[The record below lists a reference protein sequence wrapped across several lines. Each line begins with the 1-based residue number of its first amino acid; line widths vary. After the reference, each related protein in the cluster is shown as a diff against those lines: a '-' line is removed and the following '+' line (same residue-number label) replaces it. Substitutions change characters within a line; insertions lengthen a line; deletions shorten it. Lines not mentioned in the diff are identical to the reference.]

1 MKYVYFLFSSIII
14 ITLFT
19 GCAGNKDLQERAP
32 ANLQPAYAVVTED
45 GTELYIPVA
54 SIQTNLVSLDSV
66 YYKGRKAALRKSD
79 EREGLYVAKFN
90 KKGDMIMSSN
100 PADEYGNKAP
110 ILDKKMDFDLKDD
123 EAVLIFIQNGK
134 TKYYKISGITQKS

>member
-1 MKYVYFLFSSIII
+1 MKYFYLLFS
-14 ITLFT
+14 TVLVTALFT

-32 ANLQPAYAVVTED
+32 ANLQPAYIVTTGD
-45 GTELYIPVA
+45 GIELYIPVT

-66 YYKGRKAALRKSD
+66 YYKGRKAALQKSE

-100 PADEYGNKAP
+100 PVDEYGNKVP
-110 ILDKKMDFDLKDD
+110 ILDKKMNFDLKDD
-123 EAVLIFIQNGK
+123 EAVLIFTQKGK
-134 TKYYKISGITQKS
+134 TKYYKITGITQKS